1 MPARMLAPS
10 ALPAAARGIEVAETE
25 IYGMVPA
32 EALVPAAAHYLLLTD
47 FESTQVLDLRL
58 LDLLGQGEQ

>member
-1 MPARMLAPS
+1 
-10 ALPAAARGIEVAETE
+10 
-25 IYGMVPA
+25 MVPA